1 VTSATVRSHDAGT
14 EAGEWGP
21 LLRGERPAGRLL
33 ARLSAASAATV
44 LLGGA
49 VAAPLA
55 LAHLWR
61 PVVAL
66 PVLLVVLAVSVRA
79 SRVVVARPMPPWSL
93 VLVLLVAVGAGVWAG
108 STHAEHVVLR
118 RDAGSY
124 ALYGQQL
131 AANHRV
137 PVDAHVR
144 ALGGPAVVNDPDVTV
159 GSPGF
164 YEQGHGSG
172 TRVVPQFLIGVPA
185 WLSVGMWLGGWTGLF
200 LVPAVFLALGIAS
213 LGALTAATIGP
224 RWAPVVAVAAAVTA
238 PVLHAARSTYSEP
251 AALLALSAALAL
263 LATATEVGS
272 RTGPAAEGAA
282 RTSGRIAL
290 LGGLLLGGAGLV
302 RLDALREVVLV
313 IPVAVLLAA
322 RRHPA
327 ARPLVIGATL
337 STAVCLLVDL
347 VLDRP
352 YLRLLAGSLLPL
364 LALAVVVSGAGLL
377 VLRRARRPRPAQPTD
392 GPSRWE
398 RVLAAVPVLLAALVL
413 LVGVA
418 LATRPWWM
426 TGHTTQH
433 DPSKGTV
440 RVLQSTQGLAGDGTQ
455 TYAEHSVTWV
465 SWWVGWTALALALA
479 GAVIA
484 AYRLGVVVVR
494 GRALLA
500 WIGPYVVGL
509 GSLVLVLY
517 RPGITPDHPW
527 ADRRLVVSVLPGVLL
542 LGTAAVAVLVRLARR
557 HAPLPVVVLAVMVG
571 VVALV
576 GPALSATWPIRHQR
590 TEQGEVAAVH
600 TVCRSFHS
608 GDVAVVVGER
618 AANEWPQVLRGTC
631 AVPTLVVRVPHTST
645 QTAAGQQALAGALGR
660 VLPKVRAGGG
670 RVVLVSDRAELLAS
684 LGATPTHLVN
694 LQTTEDAR
702 LLTERPESA
711 VPLVVTLSPAP
722 APG

>member
-1 VTSATVRSHDAGT
+1 MTSATVRSHPVGA
-14 EAGEWGP
+14 EADEWGP
-21 LLRGERPAGRLL
+21 LLRGERRAGRLL
-33 ARLSAASAATV
+33 ARLTAASAATT

-49 VAAPLA
+49 VAVPLA

-66 PVLLVVLAVSVRA
+66 PVLLVVVAVSVRA
-79 SRVVVARPMPPWSL
+79 SRAVVARPMPPWSL

-108 STHAEHVVLR
+108 TTHAEHVVLR

-131 AANHRV
+131 ASAHQV
-137 PVDAHVR
+137 PVDVDVR
-144 ALGGPAVVNDPDVTV
+144 ALGGAPVLNDPDVTV

-164 YEQGHGSG
+164 YQQGHGAH

-200 LVPAVFLALGIAS
+200 LVPAVFIALGVAA
-213 LGALTAATIGP
+213 LGALTTATIGP
-224 RWAPVVAVAAAVTA
+224 RWAPLAAAAVASAA

-251 AALLALSAALAL
+251 AALLVLAAALTL
-263 LATATEVGS
+263 LATATEVGGRHPRVS
-272 RTGPAAEGAA
+272 A
-282 RTSGRIAL
+282 RMAL
-290 LGGLLLGGAGLV
+290 FGGLLLGGAGLV
-302 RLDALREVVLV
+302 RLDALREVVLA
-313 IPVAVLLAA
+313 IPVAVLLAT

-327 ARPLVIGATL
+327 ARPLALAAAG
-337 STAVCLLVDL
+337 STAFCLLADL
-347 VLDRP
+347 LLDRP

-364 LALAVVVSGAGLL
+364 FAGAVVFAGAGLL
-377 VLRRARRPRPAQPTD
+377 VLRATRRPTPPGWWPRSPRAA
-392 GPSRWE
+392 
-398 RVLAAVPVLLAALVL
+398 AAVPYLLAGLVL
-413 LVGVA
+413 VAGVA

-440 RVLQSTQGLAGDGTQ
+440 KVLQTAQGLSGDGTQ
-455 TYAEHSVTWV
+455 TYAEHSLTWV

-479 GAVIA
+479 GAVLA

-494 GRALLA
+494 GRTLLA

-542 LGTAAVAVLVRLARR
+542 LATAAVATLVRLARR
-557 HAPLPVVVLAVMVG
+557 HAPLPVLAVAVVVG
-571 VVALV
+571 VVAVV
-576 GPALSATWPIRHQR
+576 GPAVSATWPIRDQR

-600 TVCRSFHS
+600 AVCRSFRP
-608 GDVAVVVGER
+608 GDVAVLVGER
-618 AANEWPQVLRGTC
+618 AANEWPQVIRGTC
-631 AVPTLVVRVPHTST
+631 SVPALVVRVPHTST
-645 QTAAGQQALAGALGR
+645 QTAAGQQALAGALDR
-660 VLPKVRAGGG
+660 VLPKVRAGG
-670 RVVLVSDRAELLAS
+670 RHVVLVSDRGELLAS
-684 LGATPTHLVN
+684 LGLTPTHLVN

-702 LLTERPESA
+702 LLTRRPEAA
-711 VPLVVTLSPAP
+711 VPLVVTLWSAP